1 MDNLYRD
8 ENMHGIE
15 KKTYWEIYGMKC
27 FPYKGKRK
35 YSPCINQMFDGGIVL
50 KNDVFGLSIRQF
62 EREFKH
68 CLERRRKNEQTIIN
82 IRFPVKTSNEYI
94 EYLETFNGGVSQA
107 ILKKGGSELSKLL
120 SVPAAKKEMRN
131 EGVAT
136 TIAGRNFSCDFI
148 IHINMEDSHVDLK
161 AKFKTVLE
169 KVDELDKKSVALP
182 ALGAGISYSVDKV
195 AEYLFEALV
204 SFQRKT
210 FDISEVHVVIYEK
223 DKLSQ
228 FLAAMQNCIQSQ
240 SNQSQGLFS
249 KFKGMFGY

>member
-94 EYLETFNGGVSQA
+94 EYLETFNGKLRKRIIRLFFSQF
-107 ILKKGGSELSKLL
+107 KQKLL
-120 SVPAAKKEMRN
+120 
-131 EGVAT
+131 
-136 TIAGRNFSCDFI
+136 F
-148 IHINMEDSHVDLK
+148 
-161 AKFKTVLE
+161 
-169 KVDELDKKSVALP
+169 
-182 ALGAGISYSVDKV
+182 
-195 AEYLFEALV
+195 
-204 SFQRKT
+204 
-210 FDISEVHVVIYEK
+210 
-223 DKLSQ
+223 
-228 FLAAMQNCIQSQ
+228 NCIYFYLGQTLLAHYQCYMNS
-240 SNQSQGLFS
+240 GT
-249 KFKGMFGY
+249 